1 MIRYAAVFFVIAII
15 AAFFGYGG
23 VAEGAADFG
32 KLFFIGFL
40 VLAILTAISSLFR
53 GRGTGGGWRW
63 RW

>member
-1 MIRYAAVFFVIAII
+1 MIRFAAIFFVIAII

-23 VAEGAADFG
+23 VASGATEFG

-53 GRGTGGGWRW
+53 RGSR
-63 RW
+63 RL

>member
-1 MIRYAAVFFVIAII
+1 MIRFAAVFFVIAIA

-23 VAEGAADFG
+23 VASGATEAG

-53 GRGTGGGWRW
+53 GRGTGRGWRW
-63 RW
+63 

>member
-1 MIRYAAVFFVIAII
+1 MIRYAAIFFVVAII

-23 VAEGAADFG
+23 VAGTAADFG

-53 GRGTGGGWRW
+53 GGRGASWRS